1 MTLDQLRIF
10 VAVAERQHIT
20 RAADALHMA
29 QSAVSAAVAALEAR
43 HGATLFHRVGRG
55 IALTEAGRLFLVE
68 ARAVL
73 ARVAGAERMLAELA
87 GLKRGSLSVHAS
99 QTIASYWLP
108 RHLVAFK
115 RAYPGIDVRLTI
127 GNTTEVA
134 RAIRDG
140 AADLGFVEA
149 EVDDPMLV
157 SRTVARDQ
165 LVIVVAPDHRWAA
178 ASSVPVSEWPESDWV
193 LREQGSGTRSI
204 FEAAAREAGVLER
217 LNVVF
222 ELPSN
227 EAVRSAVEA
236 GMGATAL
243 SASAVAPSIEAGL
256 LVFVTSALPDRA
268 FTLLQHIAR
277 SHSRAAT
284 ALVNIIEAASRC

>member
-1 MTLDQLRIF
+1 MTLEQLRVF

-20 RAADALHMA
+20 RAAEALHMA

-55 IALTEAGRLFLVE
+55 IALTDAGRLFLIE

-73 ARVAGAERMLAELA
+73 ARAAGAELVLAELA
-87 GLKRGSLSVHAS
+87 GLKRGSLSVRAS

-108 RHLVAFK
+108 RHLVAFR

-149 EVDDPMLV
+149 EVEDPLLR

-165 LVIVVAPDHRWAA
+165 LVIVVAPDHRWATG
-178 ASSVPVSEWPESDWV
+178 SSIPALEWPDSDWV

-204 FEAAAREAGVLER
+204 FEVAAREAGVLER
-217 LNVVF
+217 LNVAF

-227 EAVRSAVEA
+227 EAVRGAVEA

-243 SASAVAPSIEAGL
+243 SASVVASSIEAGL
-256 LVFVTSALPDRA
+256 LVAIPSVLPDRA
-268 FTLLQHIAR
+268 FTLLQHIER
-277 SHSRAAT
+277 SPSRAT
-284 ALVNIIEAASRC
+284 AALLDIIESTPRS